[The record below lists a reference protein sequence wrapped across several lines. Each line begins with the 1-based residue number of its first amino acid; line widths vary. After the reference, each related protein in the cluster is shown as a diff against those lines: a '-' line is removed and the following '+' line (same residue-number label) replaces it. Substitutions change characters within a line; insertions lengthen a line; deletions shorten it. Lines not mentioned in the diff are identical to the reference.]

1 MEILSVA
8 LKNFKSHR
16 DAYFEF
22 QPGTNAICG
31 ENGAGKTSILEA
43 IAWGLFNYKG
53 AYKSED
59 LIHNGAASGQVCIS
73 FISNLDGRT
82 YEVQRCTSKGYQV
95 YDPQLQAKLELNRID
110 EDIIPW
116 LRQHLGV
123 SPGTDLARLFANTVG
138 VPQGTFTADFLKP
151 PRERKATFDAMLK
164 VEEYRQVYE
173 NFASLEKYAKAEAE
187 KLEQAIAQYN
197 ESLQDLEP
205 LQARYQELN
214 QETEQIKTVLQQ
226 CQARLGQLEHE
237 KAELTAQAERVQQLT
252 NRLETLTAQIQS
264 QRHLR
269 DRLDRELQQAQQAVA
284 ICQANQAGYQQF
296 LQAEAALQHL
306 EHRRHHQQQL
316 LEQRQAQ
323 REVER
328 DRATHLATLKHQ
340 LERLDAI
347 QTEREQLAPLV
358 EQQTGLEQ
366 QQQAVLQQLQACRS
380 HREAAQLEIKRL
392 QQVQA
397 RLAKL
402 EPEIAEITALKGPLQ
417 QIPVLEQQQQ
427 RYQQQLSRVEAARQ
441 FEAEL
446 RQITRQNENL
456 SNQYATQVQQ
466 AQAAVAQ
473 IQQAM
478 PLFSDALQPVLT
490 ALSTSTQLNQRLL
503 SPLQAILQDLSA
515 QTSSLKLEQQL
526 QQVQQQLQALR
537 QQQLRSLK
545 LDTLVNEQANLNQ
558 QADELRTSLSNLQ
571 TRLAVEPEL
580 QQQQSRLAR
589 DLAAL
594 NNPRGLQYLYQKELQ
609 QRPQIETQYRR
620 TKQRLQET
628 QAAIA
633 ELDAHLLDF
642 ADLAVQVQM
651 QQTRRESQRAA
662 YQTYLEHQQLA
673 NCFKDRQ
680 SEQAGTMAQLQNLER
695 EAKTVETESEQLAQA
710 FNIQHFEAVQ
720 SACKQLETQKI
731 TLGARLPEIIKRL
744 QDVERQLTNLKTL
757 QHKRDQAQIELKQRD
772 KVKHFIT
779 FARKAYKQAGPR
791 ITERYVQ
798 SISREADKLFREL
811 LNRQNVAL
819 EWTRDYEIV
828 VQEGAHPRR
837 FINLSGG
844 EQMCAALAVRLALL
858 KVLADID
865 IAFFDEPTTN
875 MDRPRREQLAE
886 AIANIKTF
894 RQLFVISH
902 DETFEKVTGNVVL
915 VKRQVE

>member
-59 LIHNGAASGQVCIS
+59 LIYNGATSGQVCVT

-82 YEVQRCTSKGYQV
+82 YEVQRCTTKGYQV
-95 YDPQLQAKLELNRID
+95 YDPQLKAKLELNRID
-110 EDIIPW
+110 EDVLPW

-138 VPQGTFTADFLKP
+138 VPQGTFTTDFLRP

-173 NFASLEKYAKAEAE
+173 NFASLEKYAKAEVE

-197 ESLQDLEP
+197 ESLQDMEP
-205 LQARYQELN
+205 LQAKHQELS
-214 QETEQIKTVLQQ
+214 QEIEQVRTELQQ
-226 CQARLGQLEHE
+226 CQAQLSQREQE
-237 KAELTAQAERVQQLT
+237 KAELIAQAERVQQLT
-252 NRLETLTAQIQS
+252 NRLETLTAQRQS
-264 QRHLR
+264 QKHLS

-284 ICQANQAGYQQF
+284 ICQTNRAGYQEF
-296 LQAEAALQHL
+296 LQAEAALQQL
-306 EHRRHHQQQL
+306 EQRRHHQQQL

-328 DRATHLATLKHQ
+328 DRATQLAALTQQ
-340 LERLDAI
+340 LERLDTI
-347 QTEREQLAPLV
+347 ETEIAQLAPLL
-358 EQQTGLEQ
+358 EQQTRLEQ
-366 QQQAVLQQLQACRS
+366 QQQVLAQQLQVCHS
-380 HREAAQLEIKRL
+380 QRETAQLEAKRL

-402 EPEIAEITALKGPLQ
+402 EPEIAEIAALGSSLQ
-417 QIPVLEQQQQ
+417 QIPMLEQQQQ
-427 RYQQQLSRVEAARQ
+427 RYQQQLSRVEAAQQ
-441 FEAEL
+441 FEGEL
-446 RQITRQNENL
+446 RQILLEQENL
-456 SNQYATQVQQ
+456 GNQYATEAQQ
-466 AQAAVAQ
+466 SLTIVAE
-473 IQQAM
+473 IQQAL
-478 PLFSDALQPVLT
+478 PLFKEALHPVLAT
-490 ALSTSTQLNQRLL
+490 LATSTQLQQKLL
-503 SPLQAILQDLSA
+503 RPLQAILQDLSE
-515 QTSSLKLEQQL
+515 QTSSFKLEQQL
-526 QQVQQQLQALR
+526 QQVQQQLQELR
-537 QQQLRSLK
+537 HQQLRSLK
-545 LDTLVNEQANLNQ
+545 LEALANEQTDLKQ
-558 QADELRTSLSNLQ
+558 QADELRTSLSNWQ
-571 TRLAVEPEL
+571 TQLAVETEL
-580 QQQQSRLAR
+580 QQQQAQLVRE
-589 DLAAL
+589 LAAL
-594 NNPRGLQYLYQKELQ
+594 NNPRGLQHLYQKELQ
-609 QRPQIETQYRR
+609 QRPEIQIQFQRMKQLLLQTQQMI
-620 TKQRLQET
+620 TD
-628 QAAIA
+628 
-633 ELDAHLLDF
+633 LDAQLLNF
-642 ADLAVQVQM
+642 ADLTAELQR
-651 QQTRRESQRAA
+651 QQKQRENQRAA
-662 YQTYLEHQQLA
+662 YQSYLEHQQLA
-673 NCFKDRQ
+673 NCLKDRQ
-680 SEQAGTMAQLQNLER
+680 AEQASAIAQLQALEQA
-695 EAKTVETESEQLAQA
+695 AKTMATEREQLAKA
-710 FNIQHFEAVQ
+710 FDSQHLQAVQ
-720 SACKQLETQKI
+720 LACKQLETQRI
-731 TLGARLPEIIKRL
+731 TLAARSPEVIKRL
-744 QDVERQLTNLKTL
+744 QDVEQQLSNLEAL
-757 QHKRDQAQIELKQRD
+757 RYKRDHAQADLKQRD
-772 KVKHFIT
+772 KVKHFVT

-798 SISREADKLFREL
+798 NVSREADKLFREL

-902 DETFEKVTGNVVL
+902 DDTFEKVTGNVVL